1 MIRRTEKEEKKIMI
15 SRTKR
20 GARLAGAVMMSLLM
34 LGSGLSVMAAPQFGY
49 GQWGRDRVD
58 SGRVREIARRNGF
71 EYGMREGRFDA
82 QRRNRMNFRDSEI
95 YRNGLTGYRQGF
107 GSERTYRNAFRD
119 GYEEGYRMAYSRNN
133 GGWNNRWPG
142 NRNGSYDPW
151 DRRPF

>member
-1 MIRRTEKEEKKIMI
+1 MI

-20 GARLAGAVMMSLLM
+20 GARLAAVVMMSLLM

-49 GQWGRDRVD
+49 GQWGNRDRVD
-58 SGRVREIARRNGF
+58 SARVREIARRNGF

-95 YRNGLTGYRQGF
+95 YRNGLTGFRPGF

-142 NRNGSYDPW
+142 NRNGSYDPY